1 MGPQI
6 PEAYRKKYQLEKK
19 DSGVDGLIL
28 QEGGSSVAYQVKF
41 RSAQAAPSYDELTS
55 FWAESEHTD
64 GRCIF
69 ANCYALPKQS
79 QKKKDQFTILR
90 DCLSA
95 LERAFLRVVVPLC
108 RDRGRYCPQREA
120 LAPAAPAQ
128 NHEEVLTGFCGG
140 DRGKRWPPAEPAR
153 L

>member
-64 GRCIF
+64 
-69 ANCYALPKQS
+69 
-79 QKKKDQFTILR
+79 
-90 DCLSA
+90 
-95 LERAFLRVVVPLC
+95 
-108 RDRGRYCPQREA
+108 RGGASLQTAMHFRSSRRRRRTSSP
-120 LAPAAPAQ
+120 
-128 NHEEVLTGFCGG
+128 FC
-140 DRGKRWPPAEPAR
+140 ATA
-153 L
+153 